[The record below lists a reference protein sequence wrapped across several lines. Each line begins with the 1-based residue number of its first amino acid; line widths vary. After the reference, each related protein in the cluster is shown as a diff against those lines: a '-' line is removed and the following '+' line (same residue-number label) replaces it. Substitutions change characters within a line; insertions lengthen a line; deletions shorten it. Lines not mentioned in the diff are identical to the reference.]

1 MRCKDNFGPH
11 QMAAPAAIAAIPR
24 RRRRVDPWVVSA
36 TVIAV
41 AIALP
46 VLVVAASVAIPA
58 GEVWSHLAAT
68 VLPLYVAN
76 SMWLML
82 GVGAG
87 VAVLGAGTAWLVT
100 MTRFP
105 GSRVLEWALLVPLA
119 VPAYVIAYAYASLLD
134 VGGPLQATMRG
145 SWGIARPDLLL
156 PDIRSLWGAILVL
169 TLVLYPYVY
178 LLCRAAFVDQ
188 STALLEASRMLGRGP
203 WRSFFTLA
211 LPMARPAIAG
221 GIALALMETLSEFGA
236 MQHFGVQ
243 TFVTGIVRTWQG
255 LGETAAAAQLAAIL
269 MLFVLALI
277 LLERWSRGHRR
288 YAHGAGA
295 YRAIAVPQ
303 LHGAR
308 AVAAAAACAIPVVLG
323 FVVPAA
329 SLAWLI
335 WQDPE
340 IALATP
346 LTALARNSF
355 TLATTGA
362 AVIVVVAIVVAYAM
376 RLRGG
381 PFVAAAGRVAALGYA
396 IPGAVIAVGIMLP
409 FAWIDNRIDAWLR
422 ATFGISTGLIL
433 SGTVVAVLFGY
444 LVRFLALALNAV
456 EASLARVTPNMDGAA
471 RMLGASSWGIL
482 RRVHAPLI
490 AGGVLSA
497 AIMVFVEIMK
507 ELPATLLMR
516 PFDFNTLA
524 VQTYQFASDERL
536 TEAAGPALLIV
547 AVGLLPV
554 IALARRIAH
563 TRPGASPP

>member
-1 MRCKDNFGPH
+1 MDVSV
-11 QMAAPAAIAAIPR
+11 R
-24 RRRRVDPWVVSA
+24 RTSRAGRVDPWI
-36 TVIAV
+36 VIATAIAGV
-41 AIALP
+41 IALP
-46 VLVVAASVAIPA
+46 VLVVAASIVIPA

-76 SMWLML
+76 SLWLML
-82 GVGAG
+82 GVGTG
-87 VAVLGAGTAWLVT
+87 VGVLGAGTAWLVT

-105 GSRVLEWALLVPLA
+105 GRRVLEWALLVPLA
-119 VPAYVIAYAYASLLD
+119 VPAYVVAYAYASLLD
-134 VGGPLQATMRG
+134 VGGPLQGWLRG
-145 SWGIARPDLLL
+145 TWGVARPDLLL
-156 PDIRSLWGAILVL
+156 PNIRSLWGAAVVL

-188 STALLEASRMLGRGP
+188 STALLEASRILGRGP
-203 WRSFFTLA
+203 WRGFFTLA

-221 GIALALMETLSEFGA
+221 GVALALMETLSEFGA

-255 LGETAAAAQLAAIL
+255 MDEPIAAAQLAAIL

-277 LLERWSRGHRR
+277 LLERRSRGHRR
-288 YAHGAGA
+288 YAHAQGA
-295 YRAIAVPQ
+295 YRAISIPR

-308 AVAAAAACAIPVVLG
+308 ALAAMVVCATPVALG
-323 FVVPAA
+323 FAVPAA
-329 SLAWLI
+329 SLLWLV
-335 WQDPE
+335 WEDPE
-340 IALATP
+340 LALATP
-346 LTALARNSF
+346 LA
-355 TLATTGA
+355 TLAANSLTLAIVGA
-362 AVIVVVAIVVAYAM
+362 GVTVIVAVVVAYAM

-381 PFVAAAGRVAALGYA
+381 PAVATAGRVAALGYA

-409 FAWIDNRIDAWLR
+409 FAWIDDRIDAGMR
-422 ATFGISTGLIL
+422 ATFGVSTGLVL

-444 LVRFLALALNAV
+444 LVRFLAVALNTV

-471 RMLGASSWGIL
+471 RMLGASSWGML

-490 AGGVLSA
+490 AGGLLSA
-497 AIMVFVEIMK
+497 AIMVFVEVMK

-516 PFDFNTLA
+516 PFNFNTLA

-536 TEAAGPALLIV
+536 AEAAGPALMIV

-563 TRPGASPP
+563 TRPGAGRP

>member
-1 MRCKDNFGPH
+1 MTT
-11 QMAAPAAIAAIPR
+11 PAAIAAAPRR
-24 RRRRVDPWVVSA
+24 RRRRVDPWVVA
-36 TVIAV
+36 AAAV
-41 AIALP
+41 AGVIALP
-46 VLVVAASVAIPA
+46 VLVVAASVAVPA
-58 GEVWSHLAAT
+58 GAVWSHLAAT

-76 SMWLML
+76 SLWLML
-82 GVGAG
+82 GVGVG
-87 VAVLGAGTAWLVT
+87 VAVVGAGTAWLVT

-105 GSRVLEWALLVPLA
+105 GRRVLEWALLVPLA

-134 VGGPLQATMRG
+134 VGGPLQSALRG
-145 SWGIARPDLLL
+145 SWGIARPDLFL
-156 PDIRSLWGAILVL
+156 PNIRSLWGAIVVL
-169 TLVLYPYVY
+169 TFVLYPYVY

-255 LGETAAAAQLAAIL
+255 LGEPAAAAQLAAIL
-269 MLFVLALI
+269 MLFVLVLI
-277 LLERWSRGHRR
+277 LLERWSRGQRR

-295 YRAIAVPQ
+295 YRALAVPR
-303 LHGAR
+303 LRGI
-308 AVAAAAACAIPVVLG
+308 AAAAAVVACTIPVVLG

-329 SLAWLI
+329 ALGWLM

-346 LTALARNSF
+346 LTALARNSLS
-355 TLATTGA
+355 LAVTGA
-362 AVIVVVAIVVAYAM
+362 AAVVAVAVVVAYAM

-381 PFVAAAGRVAALGYA
+381 PVLAAAGRVAALGYA
-396 IPGAVIAVGIMLP
+396 VPGAVIAVGIMVP
-409 FAWIDNRIDAWLR
+409 FAWIDNRIDDWMR
-422 ATFGISTGLIL
+422 ATFGVSTGLLL

-444 LVRFLALALNAV
+444 LVRFLAVALGAV

-471 RMLGASSWGIL
+471 RMLGASSWGVL

-536 TEAAGPALLIV
+536 AEAAGPALLIV

-554 IALARRIAH
+554 IALARRIAY
-563 TRPGASPP
+563 TRPGEAPP